1 MKIVR
6 IIARLNVGGPARH
19 VVWLTQALQND
30 EFQSTLLTGTVPE
43 GEEDMSYFARENN
56 VAPVFIPEMSRELSP
71 QDAVSLWKIY
81 RQIKR

>member
-19 VVWLTQALQND
+19 VVWLTQALQD
-30 EFQSTLLTGTVPE
+30 AEFQSVLMTGTVPE
-43 GEEDMSYFARENN
+43 GEEDMSYFAAEHE

-71 QDAVSLWKIY
+71 KDVISLWKVF
-81 RQIKR
+81 RF